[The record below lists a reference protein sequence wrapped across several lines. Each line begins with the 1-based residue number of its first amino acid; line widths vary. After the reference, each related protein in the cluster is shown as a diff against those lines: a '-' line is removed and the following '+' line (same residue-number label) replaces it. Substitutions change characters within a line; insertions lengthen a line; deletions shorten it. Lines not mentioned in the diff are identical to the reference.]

1 MISVGTVVAIFFLIV
16 FVLALPALL
25 RTLVEGVRTG
35 SISGR
40 FGVYH
45 RNSVAYWYVMVVLFV
60 VVLVGI
66 VLAAW
71 FVLAASNEL
80 ALN

>member
-1 MISVGTVVAIFFLIV
+1 MFSLGIVVAVIFLLIFL
-16 FVLALPALL
+16 LALPALL
-25 RTLVEGVRTG
+25 RTLAEGVRTG

-45 RNSVAYWYVMVVLFV
+45 RNSVAYWYVMVVLFL